1 MGSEYFF
8 FFIKFINMKILIN
21 FNKLNHRVILILFS
35 PFFIYF
41 GINQITFPIN
51 IVFIIIG
58 IFFIMIGNK
67 KFEETNKMK
76 HLFEILLLGPLLFII
91 GITKN
96 KYDYLKNLLCV
107 IGFGILLYSTRKI
120 FINSFMLRR

>member
-1 MGSEYFF
+1 
-8 FFIKFINMKILIN
+8 MKILNIN
-21 FNKLNHRVILILFS
+21 KFYNNFLFILLS

-41 GINQITFPIN
+41 GINKITFPIN

-67 KFEETNKMK
+67 KYEETNKMK
-76 HLFEILLLGPLLFII
+76 YLFEILLLGPLLFII

-96 KYDYLKNLLCV
+96 KFEHLKNLLCV
-107 IGFGILLYSTRKI
+107 IGFGILLYSTRSI
-120 FINSFMLRR
+120 FINTFLLRG